1 MAMAAVV
8 GRKTKHRM
16 DAEAIRRALNLSQDV
31 FAKAL
36 GISRRTVI
44 RWKSEHFTPPPQTAE
59 GRLLAV
65 MEEMAAL
72 ARKTWSE
79 DDLQKWMH
87 SPIPA
92 LGGARRRWRIRARR
106 LNRIWPGS
114 WTVPRTGML
123 RPRRSPRTRR

>member
-16 DAEAIRRALNLSQDV
+16 DAEAIRRALNLSQDA

-79 DDLQKWMH
+79 DDFQKWMH

-92 LGGARRRWRIRARR
+92 LGGALPVDVLAKKG
-106 LNRIWPGS
+106 P
-114 WTVPRTGML
+114 VPVRDVLKQSMSGGYA
-123 RPRRSPRTRR
+123 